1 MLTLAAVACGLVL
14 RPVAPRMPPPV
25 MGGFENQQYRPAEG
39 HSRVS
44 FRVSGSSEAV
54 AGLPDALRSQAVAGL
69 TGVMYNINDERLEA
83 IVEGERALLEPMVEY
98 LEEEVKKKDGAECR
112 LSWQLP
118 GGGYDEKFP
127 LVQLSKDMQATIS
140 LHGEEATMTYYNRH
154 LQVEAVFNRGLKIKW
169 KKLGDGMLAM
179 GVTGNAERLKSFVRW
194 CYNGPRLERA
204 DKVTIDWGKL

>member
-1 MLTLAAVACGLVL
+1 MLLATVAACGLVL
-14 RPVAPRMPPPV
+14 RPVAPRAHCV

-44 FRVSGSSEAV
+44 FRVSGSSDAV
-54 AGLPDALRSQAVAGL
+54 ANLPDALRSRAVDGL

-98 LEEEVKKKDGAECR
+98 LEEEVTKDGAECR

-118 GGGYDEKFP
+118 GGGYDKSFP
-127 LVQLSKDMQATIS
+127 LVQLSSDMQATIS
-140 LHGEEATMTYYNRH
+140 LRGEEPTMAYYNRH

-169 KKLGDGMLAM
+169 KKLGDQQLAM

-194 CYNGPRLERA
+194 CYNGPLLERA
-204 DKVTIDWGKL
+204 EKVTIEWGKI